1 MSHVP
6 NPRRRRRRA
15 DPVAA
20 PGVMQFVMA
29 INMHRAD
36 PEIADKVAQLQGK
49 FMPTF
54 QMPPPPGAQ

>member
-1 MSHVP
+1 MCVAFLGEVGATHP
-6 NPRRRRRRA
+6 L
-15 DPVAA
+15 AA

-36 PEIADKVAQLQGK
+36 PEIADKVAQLQSK